1 MGSKHCIDSFE
12 VEFKDLLHARHF
24 FHAGNT
30 AVNKTMSI
38 LSSVLL
44 PVVYG
49 PMKTTSKKK
58 NVNTQNGLVFNK

>member
-12 VEFKDLLHARHF
+12 VEFKDLVHARHF

-30 AVNKTMSI
+30 AVNKTMKFLV
-38 LSSVLL
+38 LSFTASRLWANEN
-44 PVVYG
+44 Y
-49 PMKTTSKKK
+49 KQEK